1 MKVIIVSG
9 GFDPIHSGH
18 IQYFKAAKEKGDM
31 LIVALNSDKW
41 LENKKGKPFMP
52 FSERKLIIESL
63 EHVDE
68 VISFEDDAMGSC
80 IDALEKTKIRF
91 PNEEILFANGGDRN
105 KSNIP
110 EMKVE
115 GINFIFN
122 VGGEDKLNSSSWILK
137 EWQYSNEKRVW
148 GTFYNL
154 FETEGVKVKEL
165 IVDPGKGM
173 SFQKHFKRS
182 EIWLVSSGACE
193 VNYSVNDP
201 DSRLKI
207 ILNKFDHYHV
217 PLGMWHQITN
227 PFKSPCH
234 IIEIQ
239 YGEACS
245 EDDIKRLEYF
255 KN

>member
-41 LENKKGKPFMP
+41 LENKKGKSFMP

-68 VISFEDDAMGSC
+68 VIGFEDDAIGSC

-148 GTFYNL
+148 GVFYNL

-193 VNYSVNDP
+193 VHYSENDS

-207 ILNKFDHYHV
+207 VLNKFDYYHV

-227 PFKSPCH
+227 PFKIPCH
-234 IIEIQ
+234 II
-239 YGEACS
+239 
-245 EDDIKRLEYF
+245 
-255 KN
+255 